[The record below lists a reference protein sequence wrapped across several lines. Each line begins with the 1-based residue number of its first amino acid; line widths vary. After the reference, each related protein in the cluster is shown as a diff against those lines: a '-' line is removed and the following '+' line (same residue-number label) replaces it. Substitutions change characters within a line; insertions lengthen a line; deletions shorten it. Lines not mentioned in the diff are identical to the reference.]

1 MVCIFVH
8 TNTNTLTRNT
18 QQRTWQ
24 NSLRETSVETA
35 AAAKETNN
43 NKIYS

>member
-1 MVCIFVH
+1 MYICTHVYTHIH
-8 TNTNTLTRNT
+8 TCVL

-43 NKIYS
+43 NKQQNL

>member
-1 MVCIFVH
+1 MYICTH
-8 TNTNTLTRNT
+8 EYKPTYTNT

-43 NKIYS
+43 HKIYS